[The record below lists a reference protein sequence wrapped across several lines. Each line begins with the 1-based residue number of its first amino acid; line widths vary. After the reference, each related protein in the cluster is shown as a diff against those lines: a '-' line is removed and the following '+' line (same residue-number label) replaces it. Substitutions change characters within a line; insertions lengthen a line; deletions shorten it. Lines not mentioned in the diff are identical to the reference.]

1 MERLTYKSAFGDYGT
16 LLDCVDDH
24 ANLCRLYNRL
34 GAYEDI
40 GTVEQFRTLRDR
52 FLDEQAEAPAPMHL
66 GPCQFSP
73 GDLSACLDMEG
84 WCK

>member
-1 MERLTYKSAFGDYGT
+1 MDKRLTYQSAFGDYGI
-16 LLDCVDDH
+16 LLDARQPNDLRKLFD
-24 ANLCRLYNRL
+24 RL

-52 FLDEQAEAPAPMHL
+52 FLDEQAEAPAPLHL